1 MLHNPRHVNRK
12 SRGQHKATPDSHLSK
27 SQRIKGLLAA
37 TAAGVVMVAAAGFM
51 PVSEPQAPIT
61 PPAAVTDTPV
71 QVKLE
76 PKAPA
81 KAVPL
86 KKTAPAPLK
95 IERAATY
102 TNMNYYRSLG
112 IARSA
117 QAMAGW
123 RQDCVLMAA
132 RAIYWNTGRWIQVW
146 PWQYYW
152 YGYPVSY
159 AQARPGDLV
168 YYRNGGG
175 GLAHIAVYL
184 GNGRAMHGGWNGWTT
199 VNFSVW
205 IGSGPNFIRLR

>member
-1 MLHNPRHVNRK
+1 MFIPRHAHRK

-27 SQRIKGLLAA
+27 SERIRGLLAA
-37 TAAGVVMVAAAGFM
+37 AAAGVMMVAAAGFM
-51 PVSEPQAPIT
+51 PVAESPKPTT
-61 PPAAVTDTPV
+61 PPVAVTDTLV
-71 QVKLE
+71 QAE
-76 PKAPA
+76 PKAPV
-81 KAVPL
+81 KTVPL
-86 KKTAPAPLK
+86 KKSAPATEIK
-95 IERAATY
+95 RAATY
-102 TNMNYYRSLG
+102 TNMSYWRS
-112 IARSA
+112 IAIANSA
-117 QAMAGW
+117 RAMVGW

-184 GNGRAMHGGWNGWTT
+184 GNGWAVHGGWNGYTT
-199 VNFSVW
+199 VVYSVW